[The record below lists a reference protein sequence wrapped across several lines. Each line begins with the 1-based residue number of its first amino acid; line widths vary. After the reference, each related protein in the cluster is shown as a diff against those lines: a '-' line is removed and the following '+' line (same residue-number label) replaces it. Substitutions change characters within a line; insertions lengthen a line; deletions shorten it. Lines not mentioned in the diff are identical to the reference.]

1 MLFEFIRIWNF
12 RVRKFFLVLVLEV
25 VTKLILLIVLD
36 SAWLL
41 WHMDEKISHKLR
53 NFFGMLNN
61 GYIEEKCNYGP

>member
-1 MLFEFIRIWNF
+1 MGDLSLFEFESFEFESFW
-12 RVRKFFLVLVLEV
+12 VLVLEV